1 MEKVQFNVRVG
12 ADIHAI
18 TEALCVAHTWTQA
31 EAVEAALR
39 AYVAPADRHEEGAMA
54 LVQRVDTLA
63 RALSALQERLDTQLP
78 RLEQAARLI
87 LQFFAVRDLQ

>member
-1 MEKVQFNVRVG
+1 MEKVQLNVRVS
-12 ADIHAI
+12 ADARDSMEAI
-18 TEALCVAHTWTQA
+18 CTANKCTQA

-39 AYVAPADRHEEGAMA
+39 AYRTPADRNENGAVA
-54 LVQRVDTLA
+54 LVQRVETLA

-87 LQFFAVRDLQ
+87 LQFFAVRDIQ